1 MKRNLYYRKMYQ
13 GTHRID
19 EAGAY
24 YASGIMSW
32 GRMLLEVFIRK
43 NFGERYFSIG
53 KAVIAFV
60 ILIAVPFFDPS
71 LGLQHFYSILWSK
84 YTLWY
89 AFAFAFLYFSIL
101 RHREI
106 PFNPSVYDFAKF
118 SLYSGDTHPFFLE
131 FKKAD
136 GTQDMRRIETVY
148 EPIGFVAVGICLWLI
163 GQRLGVLLFF
173 SGWMYAACYQ
183 IYYNIGDQFILD
195 KIDERLMNEEMQ
207 EIFVFDKDPKDARG
221 VTMRGRKP
229 ATREMRE
236 KVAEMLTEE
245 ETFVAS

>member
-1 MKRNLYYRKMYQ
+1 MKRNLYYRQMYQ
-13 GTHRID
+13 GNTRID
-19 EAGAY
+19 AVGAH

-43 NFGERYFSIG
+43 NFGERYFSLG

-60 ILIAVPFFDPS
+60 ILIVVPFFDRS
-71 LGLQHFYSILWSK
+71 LGLQHFYSVLWSR

-136 GTQDMRRIETVY
+136 GTSDMRRIETVY
-148 EPIGFVAVGICLWLI
+148 EPLGFLAVGICLWLI
-163 GQRLGVLLFF
+163 GQSLGILLFF
-173 SGWMYAACYQ
+173 SAWMYAASYQ
-183 IYYNIGDQFILD
+183 LLYSQGDQIILD
-195 KIDERLMNEEMQ
+195 RIDERLMNEEM
-207 EIFVFDKDPKDARG
+207 ENIFVFDKDAKDTRG

-229 ATREMRE
+229 ATKEMRE
-236 KVAEMLTEE
+236 KVSEMLTDEE
-245 ETFVAS
+245 IFVAS